1 MSSKNIANI
10 AILGTGIS
18 GLSAAYALC
27 KQGHKVTLYE
37 AGDSIGGVIRST
49 IKDGYLA
56 EHGPNSIMLNDQRIL
71 DLLTDLDLTDD
82 ILTADHT
89 SAKRFIIKDGK
100 PCPMPYSKKS
110 ILFNKILTLPTLL
123 RLAREPFIKKS
134 PQLAHQSFADYVRHR
149 LGKKM
154 LNYAAGPFVNGIYA
168 GDPELLHFR
177 LAFPRMYKVVDDHR
191 SLILGMIK
199 SRKSPKD
206 PNKLSKKQ
214 IISFK
219 KGMQQLPQAFEKK
232 LRQIGCEILTKYT
245 NSKIEKGSNRNWKYH
260 FTHSG
265 NDHYREFDHIII
277 SAPAHRLNTI
287 QFPKNIDLTHTKA
300 IFHPPVASLLLGYH
314 RSQVNHPLDGFGM
327 LASLPEKTDILGAL
341 FTSTLFPQHHRAPA
355 DHIAINV
362 MLGGTR
368 NPAPALQDKED
379 IIATAHRELTKILGI
394 TGTPSFH
401 NLISWD
407 KAIPQISMNHQS
419 VLDELTQA
427 ETQNPGIHFI
437 GNYRGGISV
446 GDSIINGMAT
456 AERIE
461 NGCQNIDISTQ

>member
-1 MSSKNIANI
+1 MSSKNIA
-10 AILGTGIS
+10 ILGAGIS

-37 AGDSIGGVIRST
+37 PGDIVGGVIRST

-56 EHGPNSIMLNDQRIL
+56 EHGPNSIMLNDQRIS

-82 ILTADHT
+82 IVKADHS

-100 PCPMPYSKKS
+100 PCAMPYSKRS
-110 ILFNKILTLPTLL
+110 LFSNKILTLPTLL
-123 RLAREPFIKKS
+123 RLAREPFIRKS
-134 PQLAHQSFADYVRHR
+134 PELADQSFADYVRHR
-149 LGKKM
+149 LGRKM

-168 GDPELLHFR
+168 GDPEQLHFR

-199 SRKSPKD
+199 SKKSPAD
-206 PNKLSKKQ
+206 TNKLNKKE

-232 LRQIGCEILTKYT
+232 LRELGCEILTKYS
-245 NSKIEKGSNRNWKYH
+245 NSKIEKASNNQWTYH

-265 NDHYREFDHIII
+265 NERSREFDHIII
-277 SAPAHRLNTI
+277 AAPAHRLKGI
-287 QFPKNIDLTHTKA
+287 QFPPEIDLSHTKA
-300 IFHPPVASLLLGYH
+300 IFHPPVASLLLGYK
-314 RSQVNHPLDGFGM
+314 RSQVIHPLDGFGM

-341 FTSTLFPQHHRAPA
+341 FTSTLFPDDARAPA
-355 DHIAINV
+355 DHVSINV

-368 NPAPALQDKED
+368 NPAPALQDEEE
-379 IIATAHRELTKILGI
+379 IIATAHRELTKNLGI
-394 TGTPSFH
+394 TGAPTFH
-401 NLISWD
+401 NLVFWN
-407 KAIPQISMNHQS
+407 KAIPQIGMNHQS
-419 VLDELTQA
+419 VLDELTQT
-427 ETQNPGIHFI
+427 ETQNPGLHFI

-446 GDSIINGMAT
+446 GDSMLNGMRVG
-456 AERIE
+456 ERI
-461 NGCQNIDISTQ
+461 ND